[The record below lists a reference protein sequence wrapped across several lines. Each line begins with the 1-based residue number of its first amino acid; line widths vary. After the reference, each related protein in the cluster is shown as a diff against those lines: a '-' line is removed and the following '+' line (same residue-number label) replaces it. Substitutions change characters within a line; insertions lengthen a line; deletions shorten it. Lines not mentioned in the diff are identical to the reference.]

1 MPRPA
6 NWRDLRI
13 GIIAAVMVAV
23 VALAVLLFA
32 RPGALRGDTFRLLV
46 RVSSS
51 RGLMKGSEVW
61 VGGQRVG
68 TVSNVRFLRPSA
80 DSAGA
85 LVVELDVLERH
96 RHAIRMDSPVEIR
109 AGARLISPPVV
120 AIAPGSMGARVVR
133 EGDTLR
139 GGSQA
144 DIEGV
149 MGRFSEATRQFPAVI
164 ADVKRVNQQLRNPR
178 GTIGAFGSEGGG
190 VELAAVRARGSRL
203 AESFGNGRGT
213 LGRLLDRRG
222 ALVARAQAVLAR
234 ADSVQQL
241 VGSPGA
247 SVGRFRRD
255 SRLQATVQDIQQE
268 LSTIR
273 TLLQEARGSAGRFQQ
288 DSAIV
293 RELIE
298 TQREMG
304 AIMADIRRRPFRY
317 LNFRSFNLR

>member
-1 MPRPA
+1 
-6 NWRDLRI
+6 
-13 GIIAAVMVAV
+13 MVVA

-32 RPGALRGDTFRLLV
+32 RPGAIRGDTFRLFV
-46 RVSSS
+46 RVGSS

-68 TVSNVRFLRPSA
+68 SVSNVRFLRPTG

-85 LVVELDVLERH
+85 LLVEMDVLERH
-96 RHAIRMDSPVEIR
+96 RHAIRRDSRVEIR

-120 AIAPGSMGARVVR
+120 AIGPGSTRARVVR
-133 EGDTLR
+133 ERDTLR

-144 DIEGV
+144 DVEGV
-149 MGRFSEATRQFPAVI
+149 LGRFGEATRQFPAVV
-164 ADVKRVNQQLRNPR
+164 ADVKRVSQQLRNPR
-178 GTIGAFGSEGGG
+178 GTIGAFGSERGG

-203 AESFGNGRGT
+203 AESVGNARGT
-213 LGRLLDRRG
+213 LGRLLEGRE
-222 ALVARAQAVLAR
+222 ALTARAQTVLAR

-241 VGSPGA
+241 IGSSDA

-255 SRLQATVQDIQQE
+255 STLQAAVQDIQQE
-268 LSTIR
+268 LATVR
-273 TLLQEARGSAGRFQQ
+273 TLLEEARGSAGRFQR

-317 LNFRSFNLR
+317 LNF